1 MPGRR
6 IPPQIMAY
14 LGNCR
19 EPNGTVE
26 KVVEQCGLG
35 KFMGDE
41 GLTTYD
47 PLVVVMDLVTE
58 EFLGLKKS
66 FKSPITRKNW
76 SEAMRRLQE
85 DISIL
90 EQNPFIPCRCCD
102 QAFEPVIDEVLLSLF
117 LAWYKSR
124 RTEDL
129 LAIHRCPACGGQI
142 KAQRTK
148 VYKEDFQHAGTAID
162 RRR

>member
-58 EFLGLKKS
+58 EFLGLTPEES
-66 FKSPITRKNW
+66 AIVELRVTVAR
-76 SEAMRRLQE
+76 AVRRLREGQGLTQKGLAE
-85 DISIL
+85 RIKTTQPRVARIEAAASDVSLDQMFRGLFAVGGSIATIAT
-90 EQNPFIPCRCCD
+90 E
-102 QAFEPVIDEVLLSLF
+102 SG
-117 LAWYKSR
+117 KSS
-124 RTEDL
+124 
-129 LAIHRCPACGGQI
+129 
-142 KAQRTK
+142 
-148 VYKEDFQHAGTAID
+148 
-162 RRR
+162 